1 MNWKHILHTVRK
13 DFRAQQFQLIL
24 FACLLVL
31 YVGLVGLW
39 GDQGPAG
46 APLVTV
52 LVQLL
57 PIVIIVYGLALA
69 VTLIHQDP
77 VAGTSAFWLTRPVRG
92 PSLLVAKAIEVAA
105 VLGLWFLADMLVLV
119 ANGAPNHTGYLGF
132 SFATG
137 LLPVVLAALAIA
149 AVVPNTSRFLLA
161 IALLTV
167 GAVVI
172 AMVVNLVGGWFQDP
186 GAAESQSRSPGQS
199 LSANLVGAAIASIG
213 AVGVL
218 LWQFVT
224 RRTGISI
231 AAALIAG
238 IGASLAMANWSH
250 DFIPRPAAPDASAGR
265 FDAATVQIDRS
276 DLRSGTVYESTGD
289 SEQVGYR
296 TVSGLASIQGLPEGV
311 FAWWSSARSRVITPD
326 GREFIQL
333 PETAYDYASS
343 AGISSVLDGARV
355 GGGDGGKWWR
365 ELVRTTPDEFE
376 QFAGQE
382 CTFESEIQLDLFNYE
397 LVGELPLEVGAG
409 LKHDD
414 LQISITGVVPISG
427 HQGTAT
433 GSAAGSVH
441 ECEIHF
447 SEKYPIS
454 RLKAVR
460 EGRDSHN
467 LYSDLIYILVNRQR
481 KEAMRSGGG
490 GSSSFS
496 GIRMMFRSNDRHL
509 DFRPAYTG
517 VADEKLPKI
526 DEAWLEGATLA
537 ILERHPLGSITRTAT
552 IEEIVFDK

>member
-13 DFRAQQFQLIL
+13 DLCAQRFHLIL

-31 YVGLVGLW
+31 YVALVGLW
-39 GDQGPAG
+39 GDHRPAG
-46 APLVTV
+46 ASFITV
-52 LVQLL
+52 IAQLL
-57 PIVIIVYGLALA
+57 PVVIMVYGLAVA
-69 VTLIHQDP
+69 VVLIHQDP

-92 PSLLVAKAIEVAA
+92 ASLLVAKAIEVAA
-105 VLGLWFLADMLVLV
+105 VLGLWFLADLLVLL
-119 ANGAPNHTGYLGF
+119 ASGAPDHTGYLSF
-132 SFATG
+132 SFATS
-137 LLPVVLAALAIA
+137 LLPVVLFLLAIA
-149 AVVPNTSRFLLA
+149 ALAPNISRFLLT

-186 GAAESQSRSPGQS
+186 GAAESLPRSPGQS
-199 LSANLVGAAIASIG
+199 LSANLVGAAIASLG
-213 AVGVL
+213 AVVVL
-218 LWQFVT
+218 VWQFVT

-231 AAALIAG
+231 ALTLIAG

-250 DFIPRPAAPDASAGR
+250 DFIPRPTNPDASSGR
-265 FDAATVQIDRS
+265 FAAARVEIDRS
-276 DLRSGTVYESTGD
+276 DLRSGTAYESTGD
-289 SEQVGYR
+289 SEPVGYR
-296 TVSGLASIQGLPEGV
+296 TVSGLASVQGLPEGV

-333 PETAYDYASS
+333 PERTYEYASS
-343 AGISSVLDGARV
+343 AGISSVLGGARV

-365 ELVRTTPDEFE
+365 ALVRTTQNEFE
-376 QFAGQE
+376 QFAGQP

-409 LKHDD
+409 LKYDD
-414 LQISITGVVPISG
+414 LQIQITGVVPISDR
-427 HQGTAT
+427 QGP
-433 GSAAGSVH
+433 AAGYAPGTIR
-441 ECEIHF
+441 EFEIHF

-460 EGRDSHN
+460 HGRDSHN
-467 LYSDLIYILVNRQR
+467 LYSDLIYILVNRER

-496 GIRMMFRSNDRHL
+496 GIRMMFRNNDRHL

-517 VADEKLPKI
+517 AADEKLPAL

-537 ILERHPLGSITRTAT
+537 VLKRHPLGSITRTAT
-552 IEEIVFDK
+552 IDEIVFGK